1 MGEVAGFHDDEL
13 CALQKTRAKLAEARA
28 ALAEVGQARRKEG
41 TAAEDI
47 ENADDEL
54 REFDGGLFR
63 AEQRRR
69 RNLTVF
75 SSRRK

>member
-1 MGEVAGFHDDEL
+1 MGAEMFHDDEL
-13 CALQKTRAKLAEARA
+13 CALAKVRAKLAETRA
-28 ALAEVGQARRKEG
+28 ALTEVGLARRKEG
-41 TAAEDI
+41 VPAEDI

-54 REFDGGLFR
+54 REFDGGMYR
-63 AEQRRR
+63 AEQRRK